1 MSMNNNKNGVLKN
14 EFFNTPKDY
23 LFVLCL
29 FTPHAA
35 ARCVSLPVFSFST
48 HPKTSG

>member
-14 EFFNTPKDY
+14 EFFNTPKEY

-29 FTPHAA
+29 
-35 ARCVSLPVFSFST
+35 RCVSLPVFSFST